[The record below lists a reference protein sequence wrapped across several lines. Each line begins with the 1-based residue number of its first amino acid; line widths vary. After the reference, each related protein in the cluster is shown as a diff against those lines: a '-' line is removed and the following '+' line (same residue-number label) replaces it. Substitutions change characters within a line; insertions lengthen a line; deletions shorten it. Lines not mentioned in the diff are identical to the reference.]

1 MSAAAAALG
10 ERLLGELLHDLAD
23 QYLQSA
29 DAEGN
34 ASYLGV
40 KQLDDL
46 LDIFLD
52 RGKTTTAPAQP
63 STRPEGPEGG
73 EAEDAA
79 GAEVQHPNDRPAEP
93 TAPPAP
99 NRSQRQKR
107 LPVLEISSP
116 SSGAGKTQ
124 LLYYLAAIAVLPPA
138 YRGIPLGGREAA
150 IVLLDSDGRFDADRL
165 WEVAAGIVQQKV
177 KRTAADRPEKS
188 GKPEEEED
196 ADLTSLLHNALQ
208 HVHVFRP
215 QSSSALLSTL
225 QTLDGYLFDLN
236 RHVSAARPLHA
247 IMLDS
252 ASAFYWQDRLR
263 DEVART
269 EDIGRSPAEIARD
282 REQNRSFHLTVLYR
296 ELVAELRRLQTCFDC
311 AIVYTTWGV
320 SRAAS
325 SLPTPYATLAPGPPS
340 FRPHLPPPWG
350 TFPTLRLVVQRDAV
364 RPFGPETT
372 VAEAERDAPIRQEV
386 VQRGKFSAWVDPW
399 GREEW
404 PLSVLNALNRMPERG
419 GFPFWVRREGVF
431 MSNPSEA
438 RMQI

>member
-1 MSAAAAALG
+1 M
-10 ERLLGELLHDLAD
+10 
-23 QYLQSA
+23 
-29 DAEGN
+29 
-34 ASYLGV
+34 

-46 LDIFLD
+46 LDIFLNK
-52 RGKTTTAPAQP
+52 GKTTTAAAQ
-63 STRPEGPEGG
+63 SNTHLEV
-73 EAEDAA
+73 EDAA
-79 GAEVQHPNDRPAEP
+79 GVNPNDRPAEP
-93 TAPPAP
+93 AAPAH

-124 LLYYLAAIAVLPPA
+124 LLYYLAGIAVLPPT

-150 IVLLDSDGRFDADRL
+150 VVLLDSDGRFDADRL

-177 KRTAADRPEKS
+177 KRAAAAAAADRPEKS
-188 GKPEEEED
+188 GKEHDDE
-196 ADLTSLLHNALQ
+196 LISVLHNSLQ

-225 QTLDGYLFDLN
+225 QTLDGYLLDLN

-252 ASAFYWQDRLR
+252 ASAFFWQDRLR

-282 REQNRSFHLTVLYR
+282 REQHRSFHLTVLYR
-296 ELVAELRRLQTCFDC
+296 ELVTELRRLQTCFDC
-311 AIVYTTWGV
+311 AVVYTTWGV
-320 SRAAS
+320 SRAGS
-325 SLPTPYATLAPGPPS
+325 SSVSTPYAALFAPGPPS

-350 TFPTLRLVVQRDAV
+350 SFPTLRLVVQRDAV

-372 VAEAERDAPIRQEV
+372 MAEAERDAPIRQEV

-404 PLSVLNALNRMPERG
+404 PVSVLDALNRMPGRG
-419 GFPFWVRREGVF
+419 GFAFWVRREGVF
-431 MSNPSEA
+431 ME
-438 RMQI
+438 